1 MLTVG
6 DTGTGM
12 DEKTRDRIF
21 EPFFTT
27 KGPERGTGL
36 GLAVVYGIVK
46 QHNGFINVYSEPGE
60 GTTFR
65 VFLPAVSAAPDRAET
80 PAQEAVRG
88 GNETILL
95 VEDDG
100 TVRALAERT
109 LKEYGY
115 DVLKGDNGEEAV
127 EIFRERKG
135 IDLVLIDVVM
145 PRMGGKEAFDRIALA
160 RKVRE
165 VLDADGRTP

>member
-1 MLTVG
+1 V
-6 DTGTGM
+6 
-12 DEKTRDRIF
+12 
-21 EPFFTT
+21 
-27 KGPERGTGL
+27 
-36 GLAVVYGIVK
+36 
-46 QHNGFINVYSEPGE
+46 
-60 GTTFR
+60 
-65 VFLPAVSAAPDRAET
+65 
-80 PAQEAVRG
+80 QEAVRG

-115 DVLKGDNGEEAV
+115 DVLKGDNGEETV

-145 PRMGGKEAFDRIALA
+145 PRMGGKEAFDRIRELDPGAKGIFMSGYSVDAIHDSFVLKPGISFLPKPFGPIALA